1 MAATTYD
8 EQREYTKFLKKKA
21 MHSEHGHHHEG
32 CSDCDEKND
41 NDYCECCPPGLIAVY
56 DDQNTR
62 LGCLTPN
69 DAELFNKN
77 TFRCQDGYLRLIRIA
92 DGEFFGCVS
101 EENFK
106 DIYDN
111 INGLSS

>member
-8 EQREYTKFLKKKA
+8 NQRDYIKFLKKKA
-21 MHSEHGHHHEG
+21 TREEHGHDCG
-32 CSDCDEKND
+32 CETCKGEEND
-41 NDYCECCPPGLIAVY
+41 FCECCPPGLIAVY

-69 DAELFNKN
+69 DAELFHKN
-77 TFRCQDGYLRLIRIA
+77 TFQCQDGYLRLIRIA